1 MRLSVICAIVLSVAA
16 GVVRAAD
23 EKTEEGFVKI
33 FNGKDWTGWKVAER
47 PEAFTIVDGAIVAKG
62 DRAHAFYVG
71 DEKPFV
77 DFELRLEIMT
87 KPGSNGGVY
96 FHTQYQDNG
105 WPKYGFETQV
115 NQTFTKDPRKSAS
128 LYAVKDVK
136 EQIVKD
142 DEWYTHTV
150 IVKGDKVTIKLNDK
164 VVNEYTE
171 PAGTQPGKDFTRKL
185 DKGTFALQAH
195 DPKSEIHYRNIRV
208 KRLD

>member
-1 MRLSVICAIVLSVAA
+1 MRLSVICALVLSLAA
-16 GVVRAAD
+16 GLVRAAD
-23 EKTEEGFVKI
+23 EKAEDGFVAI
-33 FNGKDWTGWKVAER
+33 FNGKDLTGWKIAER
-47 PEAFTIVDGAIVAKG
+47 PDTFKIVDGALVAKG

-77 DFELRLEIMT
+77 NFELRLEVMT
-87 KPGSNGGVY
+87 KPNSNGGVY
-96 FHTQYQDNG
+96 FHTQYQEKG

-115 NQTFTKDPRKSAS
+115 NQTHSDWKKSGS
-128 LYAVKDVK
+128 LYDVQNVKELFVKDN
-136 EQIVKD
+136 
-142 DEWYTHTV
+142 EWYTHTV

-171 PAGTQPGKDFTRKL
+171 PAGTQPGKDFTRKI

-195 DPKSEIHYRNIRV
+195 DPKSEVHYRNIRV